1 MERNIAPDQ
10 RTNPGLN
17 GRFMKPRSPINPVT
31 ITKCQGRITEPRR
44 TSYQVLGLRSP
55 VKKTEPGSGMEFD
68 VHADLMFKAVVSNSN
83 MKITVD
89 LPDSLFRRMEADAVL
104 RGVSIKEFI
113 IAAIESQIT
122 APESGDDYSVNLPL
136 IRSKKPGTLNLTNA
150 EIEKLL
156 TTGC

>member
-1 MERNIAPDQ
+1 
-10 RTNPGLN
+10 
-17 GRFMKPRSPINPVT
+17 
-31 ITKCQGRITEPRR
+31 
-44 TSYQVLGLRSP
+44 
-55 VKKTEPGSGMEFD
+55 
-68 VHADLMFKAVVSNSN
+68 

-89 LPDSLFRRMEADAVL
+89 LPDSLFYRMKADAVL
-104 RGVSIKEFI
+104 SGVSIKNFI
-113 IAAIESQIT
+113 TAAIESQIT